1 MQMQWTFSRSA
12 SCEWK
17 GTLNEGSVMPPL
29 TDSHNYICSVCF
41 AGFHWLNTMRD
52 QQHVFMIAVCL
63 LPCVVKDSQCVHV
76 NIMCCHTHRHTHGC
90 MGKQQWCR
98 RECSCSMSGEATYW
112 HDPLNNRC
120 SFTPLLIRANTHTR
134 AHTYTHTHSGTHTYT
149 LWLTEAKTL
158 PSVHTCAI
166 PECAPIMAPTYAN
179 NLWQRKAKEM
189 RSAFFSA
196 YLLRLLPG
204 AGALIYCWLR

>member
-29 TDSHNYICSVCF
+29 TDSHNDICSVCF
-41 AGFHWLNTMRD
+41 CWLPLIKHNEGSTACFYDCCLFTALRGQRLTMCACK
-52 QQHVFMIAVCL
+52 HYVL
-63 LPCVVKDSQCVHV
+63 S
-76 NIMCCHTHRHTHGC
+76 HTQTHTHGC

-120 SFTPLLIRANTHTR
+120 TRTHTQWNTHITI
-134 AHTYTHTHSGTHTYT
+134 
-149 LWLTEAKTL
+149 WLTEAKTL
-158 PSVHTCAI
+158 PNVHTCAI

-179 NLWQRKAKEM
+179 NLWQRKAKET
-189 RSAFFSA
+189 RSVFFSA
-196 YLLRLLPG
+196 YLLKLLPG
-204 AGALIYCWLR
+204 TGALIYCWLH